1 MAISRKP
8 QQVKA
13 SEEQIQSIINQG
25 GSVAKNSKSET
36 IVSDK
41 KKSLQLRLDAEL
53 IKLIDESRKKRL
65 SQRQDIRGYSKLFT
79 IN

>member
-13 SEEQIQSIINQG
+13 SEEQIQSILNQG

-41 KKSLQLRLDAEL
+41 KKSLRDAQL
-53 IKLIDESRKKRL
+53 
-65 SQRQDIRGYSKLFT
+65 IRRIEGMKISL
-79 IN
+79 

>member
-53 IKLIDESRKKRL
+53 INLIDESHKKT
-65 SQRQDIRGYSKLFT
+65 GYPNAKTYVVTRSYSR
-79 IN
+79 